1 MCSKAWPIFAQGRN
15 NAKGFGRILGLSVSF
30 TNAENEE
37 VLKNLLFI
45 LKAKIPLEF
54 NLPVMD
60 LKLLQAAEFFF
71 YRRSRGNSLKRGFVA
86 STVFVSEAPSR

>member
-1 MCSKAWPIFAQGRN
+1 MRSEAWPIFAQGRN

-54 NLPVMD
+54 NLPAMD
-60 LKLLQAAEFFF
+60 LKLLQAVEFFF
-71 YRRSRGNSLKRGFVA
+71 YRRSRGNSLRQGFVA
-86 STVFVSEAPSR
+86 STAFVSEAPLW